1 MSCPAVARNQLLL
14 LPSEARGLEPALY
27 VTPVISTGVEKSLT
41 VFSAEPERCAGRSAS
56 TRRYGRAKNCGV
68 IPNGVKDRAVA
79 ACDRRS
85 FSAKGPLRNNCV
97 RA

>member
-41 VFSAEPERCAGRSAS
+41 VFSGEPERCAGRSAS
-56 TRRYGRAKNCGV
+56 RKALWESQKPRGDPELREGS
-68 IPNGVKDRAVA
+68 
-79 ACDRRS
+79 RS
-85 FSAKGPLRNNCV
+85 RSLRSLMFSADGPLRNNYV
-97 RA
+97 RG

>member
-41 VFSAEPERCAGRSAS
+41 VFSGEPERCAGRSAS
-56 TRRYGRAKNCGV
+56 RKALWESQKPRGDSERREGSG
-68 IPNGVKDRAVA
+68 
-79 ACDRRS
+79 RRS
-85 FSAKGPLRNNCV
+85 LRSPIV
-97 RA
+97 FREGAAAQ